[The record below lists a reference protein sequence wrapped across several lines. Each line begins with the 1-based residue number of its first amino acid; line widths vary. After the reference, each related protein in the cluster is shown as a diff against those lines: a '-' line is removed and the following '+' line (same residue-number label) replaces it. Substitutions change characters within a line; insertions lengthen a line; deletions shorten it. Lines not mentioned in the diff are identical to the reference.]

1 MGTSLPPKA
10 TPQVWET
17 LTAASC
23 PLHALALRTLGRPD
37 TKTRSVTDLRG
48 KTGRFQGYDNGKFFR
63 KQVASDENP
72 GRREADGVGGSGRE
86 LEPQCTLNPRHADS
100 ARSAIG
106 RDRLCQDVQGA
117 QVCQG
122 NHRRVTPGRDG
133 GRDRAPRAQTERS
146 LGGPQERPL

>member
-1 MGTSLPPKA
+1 MGTSLPTKA

-37 TKTRSVTDLRG
+37 TKTESVTDLWG
-48 KTGRFQGYDNGKFFR
+48 KTGRFQGYDDGKFFR

-72 GRREADGVGGSGRE
+72 GRREADGVGSGGRE

-100 ARSAIG
+100 ARGAIW

-117 QVCQG
+117 QVCVKETTGGLRQD
-122 NHRRVTPGRDG
+122 VTEDVAGRP
-133 GRDRAPRAQTERS
+133 AH
-146 LGGPQERPL
+146 GGPQGRPS